1 MSIAGPVSRRDG
13 ASMRESRL
21 ICGID
26 QVCVVVRDLDGALET
41 MTAKAGIGP
50 FKTWTLQSP
59 WVWHT
64 TYRGRRVRWSMRLGL
79 AYVGGIQWEVIQPAN
94 GPTLY
99 GDYIGRYG
107 DGLHHLLIS
116 PRGSRH
122 HALARLAAHGAA
134 HAQSAVV
141 LKAAQ
146 VGPVPLAI
154 PSALAPLAGARF
166 GYADTFDDLG
176 AYLELVSYPFGLP
189 GRLATRLGKPDRWVP
204 GGCRSFSAPL
214 EGALFEDVVSAGF
227 VVPSARAAA
236 ATWSRLAPAG
246 PWRFFPGSLGVNTV
260 ARALAG
266 SVVIELVEPADHTAG
281 FGTLSTASPCFSYV
295 GMRPRGGIDVAA
307 AKLEDL
313 GCATLVRGHLAGHD
327 VALVDA
333 RRATLTHVSLVDAS
347 ARELYAQ
354 PAASQR

>member
-1 MSIAGPVSRRDG
+1 MSIARPVSRRDG
-13 ASMRESRL
+13 TAMRESRL
-21 ICGID
+21 ISGID

-41 MTAKAGIGP
+41 MTTKAGIGP

-59 WVWHT
+59 WVWRT

-79 AYVGGIQWEVIQPAN
+79 AYVGGIQWEVIQPAD

-122 HALARLAAHGAA
+122 RAVARLAAHGAA

-154 PSALAPLAGARF
+154 PSALTPLAGARF

-204 GGCRSFSAPL
+204 CLSQLQRAGGRRPVRGRRVRRL
-214 EGALFEDVVSAGF
+214 RR
-227 VVPSARAAA
+227 ARR
-236 ATWSRLAPAG
+236 TRGRRNMEQAG
-246 PWRFFPGSLGVNTV
+246 PRRAVALLPGQ
-260 ARALAG
+260 
-266 SVVIELVEPADHTAG
+266 
-281 FGTLSTASPCFSYV
+281 
-295 GMRPRGGIDVAA
+295 PRGERSSQGP
-307 AKLEDL
+307 
-313 GCATLVRGHLAGHD
+313 GRFRRHR
-327 VALVDA
+327 A
-333 RRATLTHVSLVDAS
+333 RRAG
-347 ARELYAQ
+347 
-354 PAASQR
+354 

>member
-1 MSIAGPVSRRDG
+1 MSIARPVSRRDG
-13 ASMRESRL
+13 TAMRESRL
-21 ICGID
+21 ISGID

-41 MTAKAGIGP
+41 MTTKAGIGP

-64 TYRGRRVRWSMRLGL
+64 TYRGRRVPWSMRLGL
-79 AYVGGIQWEVIQPAN
+79 AYVGGIQWEVIQPAD

-122 HALARLAAHGAA
+122 RALARLAAHGAA

-154 PSALAPLAGARF
+154 PSALTPLAGARF

-176 AYLELVSYPFGLP
+176 AYLELVSYPFALP

-204 GGCRSFSAPL
+204 AGCRSFSAPL
-214 EGALFEDVVSAGF
+214 DSALFEDVVSAGF

-281 FGTLSTASPCFSYV
+281 FGTLRTGRPCFSYV
-295 GMRPRGGIDVAA
+295 GMRPRGGIDLAA
-307 AKLEDL
+307 ARLEDL
-313 GCATLVRGHLAGHD
+313 GCATLVRGHLAGHE

-333 RRATLTHVSLVDAS
+333 RPATLTHVNLVDAS

-354 PAASQR
+354 PPASQR